1 MPRFVH
7 IDIAADDPQRA
18 GDFFAKVFDWRV
30 KKLDGPMPYW
40 LIDTG
45 AGPEAGAGVNAGIA
59 RREGAGQSTTPTI
72 EVSSADAYAERIVE
86 AGGRITR
93 PKTLIPGIGHLVT
106 FKDPDGNVF
115 AILEPVAGNPFA
127 ED

>member
-40 LIDTG
+40 LVDTG
-45 AGPEAGAGVNAGIA
+45 AGPDAGINAGIA
-59 RREGAGQSTTPTI
+59 RREEASQSTTPTI
-72 EVSSADAYAERIVE
+72 EVSSADAYAGRIVA
-86 AGGRITR
+86 AGGTITR

-115 AILEPVAGNPFA
+115 AILEPVAGDPPA
-127 ED
+127 DD